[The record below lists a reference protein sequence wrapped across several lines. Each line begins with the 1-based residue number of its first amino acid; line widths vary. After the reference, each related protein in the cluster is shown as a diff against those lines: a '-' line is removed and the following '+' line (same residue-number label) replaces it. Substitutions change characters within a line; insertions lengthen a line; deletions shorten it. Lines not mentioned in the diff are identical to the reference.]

1 MVTRVIQSV
10 TVGDGLYRCTL
21 WLKGRSIMYSCN
33 HNILYF
39 VWWHMCSYVHLWL
52 LRHVAAFAC
61 LYDYIYIYLWVLVW
75 LKMGESRMQDEH
87 VSKSL
92 WQFIHMLICAHFYV
106 YKHIK
111 EGQKLWSLWAQIPSH
126 QHMHSLL
133 VPTIYDT
140 STTMAFYSVNMHHCD
155 NLVPATNLKSW
166 MHADATHTCF
176 LPTNCSCTTL

>member
-1 MVTRVIQSV
+1 MLYDGICVCMFIWFYMWLQS
-10 TVGDGLYRCTL
+10 
-21 WLKGRSIMYSCN
+21 
-33 HNILYF
+33 
-39 VWWHMCSYVHLWL
+39 
-52 LRHVAAFAC
+52 HVAASAC
-61 LYDYIYIYLWVLVW
+61 LYYIYIYIYLWVLVW

-87 VSKSL
+87 VSKPL

-133 VPTIYDT
+133 VPKYMIYNNGVLQCEHA
-140 STTMAFYSVNMHHCD
+140 SLWHK
-155 NLVPATNLKSW
+155 VPATNLKSW